1 MSYQSNP
8 VISVIRCFWQ
18 MNEPNEGCQ
27 NQCIICL
34 YFVAKLHWNITLC
47 HYKYTIIPWT
57 ASFFEHLKFLLHVR
71 NTRITKFPRKS
82 LWSMHRDAI
91 RCRCVIRSY
100 NRFLRKK
107 IVSKIYLVFLYETD
121 YLVLSLMILNFT
133 WWMIIKYYYLFII

>member
-1 MSYQSNP
+1 MSYQSNH

-27 NQCIICL
+27 NQCIICV
-34 YFVAKLHWNITLC
+34 YFVAKLQWNITLC

-107 IVSKIYLVFLYETD
+107 IVSKICLVFFVWNWLSCTEFKDFKFDLHTGALYI
-121 YLVLSLMILNFT
+121 YIC
-133 WWMIIKYYYLFII
+133 I

>member
-1 MSYQSNP
+1 MSYQSNH

-27 NQCIICL
+27 NQCIICV
-34 YFVAKLHWNITLC
+34 YFVAKLQWNITLC

-100 NRFLRKK
+100 NRFLHKK
-107 IVSKIYLVFLYETD
+107 LSWKCIWYFRYDID
-121 YLVLSLMILNFT
+121 YFVLILMILSLT
-133 WWMIIKYYYLFII
+133 DKH